1 MNTLFNNAKTSNQ
14 EEEEKGIGG
23 DENNESSKKKVNH
36 GTEKNNENAIK
47 ERGHLGFVKVNM
59 DGLPIGRKVDL
70 NSHKSYQTL
79 AKTLEEMFISPSQ
92 STRRF
97 SLDRHL
103 KNNLDLVHR

>member
-1 MNTLFNNAKTSNQ
+1 MNTLFNHAKTSNLE
-14 EEEEKGIGG
+14 EEEEKGVGG

-36 GTEKNNENAIK
+36 GSDKNNENAIK
-47 ERGHLGFVKVNM
+47 ETRGHLGFVKVNM

-79 AKTLEEMFISPSQ
+79 AKTLEEMFITPSQ

-97 SLDRHL
+97 SLHRLL
-103 KNNLDLVHR
+103 KTILI

>member
-1 MNTLFNNAKTSNQ
+1 MNTLFNNAKTSNL
-14 EEEEKGIGG
+14 EEEEKGVGG
-23 DENNESSKKKVNH
+23 DEDESSKKKVNH
-36 GTEKNNENAIK
+36 GTEKNNENPVK

-79 AKTLEEMFISPSQ
+79 AKTLEDMFISPSQ

-97 SLDRHL
+97 SLHIDTS
-103 KNNLDLVHR
+103 